1 MENQKLTQEELQ
13 TIANLQQRNNAV
25 VAEFG
30 QIELAKMN
38 LETRRANAEAFLAE
52 LRTAEDEF
60 GKELSDK
67 YGTGSIDLASGEF
80 VPAPDEAPQTEEAP
94 AEEAAE

>member
-13 TIANLQQRNNAV
+13 TINELQQKNNAV
-25 VAEFG
+25 VSELG
-30 QIELAKMN
+30 QIELTRMAV
-38 LETRRANAEAFLAE
+38 ESRRANAEAYLAE
-52 LRTAEDEF
+52 LRKEEEAF

-80 VPAPDEAPQTEEAP
+80 VPTP
-94 AEEAAE
+94 AEEAEEVAAE

>member
-13 TIANLQQRNNAV
+13 SIGELQQKNNALV
-25 VAEFG
+25 SELG

-38 LETRRANAEAFLAE
+38 VDARRANAEAYLAE
-52 LRTAEDEF
+52 LRKEEEDF
-60 GKELSDK
+60 GKELSEK
-67 YGTGSIDLASGEF
+67 YGNGTIDLASGEF
-80 VPAPDEAPQTEEAP
+80 VPAPEAEEAP

>member
-13 TIANLQQRNNAV
+13 TINELQQKNNAV
-25 VAEFG
+25 VSELG
-30 QIELAKMN
+30 QIEITRMAV
-38 LETRRANAEAFLAE
+38 ESRRANAEAYLAE
-52 LRTAEDEF
+52 LRKEEDEF

-80 VPAPDEAPQTEEAP
+80 VPAPAEEAP
-94 AEEAAE
+94 AEEEAAE

>member
-13 TIANLQQRNNAV
+13 TITELQQKNNAV
-25 VAEFG
+25 VSELG
-30 QIELAKMN
+30 QIELTRMAV
-38 LETRRANAEAFLAE
+38 ESRRANAEAYLAE
-52 LRTAEDEF
+52 LRKEEEEF

-80 VPAPDEAPQTEEAP
+80 VPTPEAEATE
-94 AEEAAE
+94 EEAAAE

>member
-13 TIANLQQRNNAV
+13 KIAELQQRNNAV
-25 VAEFG
+25 VSEFG
-30 QIELAKMN
+30 QIELARMGVDA
-38 LETRRANAEAFLAE
+38 RRENAEAYLAE
-52 LRTAEDEF
+52 LRKEEEEF

-67 YGTGSIDLASGEF
+67 YGSGSIDLESGEF
-80 VPAPDEAPQTEEAP
+80 VPAPEAAEAP

>member
-13 TIANLQQRNNAV
+13 SINELQQKNNAV
-25 VAEFG
+25 VSELG
-30 QIELAKMN
+30 QIELTRMAV
-38 LETRRANAEAFLAE
+38 ESRRANAEAYLAE
-52 LRTAEDEF
+52 LRKEEEEF

-80 VPAPDEAPQTEEAP
+80 VPAPEAEEAP

>member
-13 TIANLQQRNNAV
+13 SINELQQKNNAV
-25 VAEFG
+25 VSELG
-30 QIELAKMN
+30 QIELTRMAV
-38 LETRRANAEAFLAE
+38 ESRRANAEAYLAE
-52 LRTAEDEF
+52 LRKEEEDF

-80 VPAPDEAPQTEEAP
+80 VPAPEAEEARS
-94 AEEAAE
+94 EEAAE